1 MRDSE
6 FANGLYM
13 ISEWVMRFSVINLIW
28 LLFNLPI
35 IFIVVSMLFADQ
47 LNNLYLLLVLLII
60 FLPALLFPA
69 TAAMF
74 ASVRDWVMGKENRGL
89 IKSYWNYYRDNYK
102 QSLLGG
108 IILTSVW
115 VIWGLD
121 YYYFSQENIILMFTF
136 VILGVILFIYTMNF
150 FSIIAHY
157 NIGLGTMLKNT
168 LLITIGSPLLSLSI
182 FVSSGIILILSSRFW
197 FLMPFFTW
205 SILAFISFSVFY
217 RLYIKLITRHS

>member
-1 MRDSE
+1 
-6 FANGLYM
+6 
-13 ISEWVMRFSVINLIW
+13 MRFSVINLIW

-60 FLPALLFPA
+60 FLPVLLFPA

-182 FVSSGIILILSSRFW
+182 FVSSGIILILSSRLW

>member
-1 MRDSE
+1 MRNSE

-13 ISEWVMRFSVINLIW
+13 ISEWVMRFLVINLIW

-35 IFIVVSMLFADQ
+35 IFIVVSMIFADQ
-47 LNNLYLLLVLLII
+47 LNILYLLLVPLVILLPI
-60 FLPALLFPA
+60 LLFPA

-89 IKSYWNYYRDNYK
+89 FKSYWNYYRVNYK

-108 IILTSVW
+108 IILTTIW
-115 VIWGLD
+115 AIWGLD
-121 YYYFSQENIILMFTF
+121 YYYFSQENIILMFAF
-136 VILGVILFIYTMNF
+136 VILGVILFSYTINF

-157 NIGLGTMLKNT
+157 DMGLGTMLKNT
-168 LLITIGSPLLSLSI
+168 LLITIGSPLLSFSI
-182 FVSSGIILILSSRFW
+182 LISSGLILIISSKVW

-205 SILAFISFSVFY
+205 SILAFISFSAFY

>member
-1 MRDSE
+1 
-6 FANGLYM
+6 
-13 ISEWVMRFSVINLIW
+13 MRFLVINLIW

-35 IFIVVSMLFADQ
+35 IFIVVSMIFADQ
-47 LNNLYLLLVLLII
+47 LNILYLLLVPLVILLPI
-60 FLPALLFPA
+60 LLFPA

-89 IKSYWNYYRDNYK
+89 FKSYWNYYRVNYK

-108 IILTSVW
+108 IILTTIW
-115 VIWGLD
+115 AIWGLD
-121 YYYFSQENIILMFTF
+121 YYYFSQENIILMFAF
-136 VILGVILFIYTMNF
+136 VILGVILFSYTINF

-157 NIGLGTMLKNT
+157 DMGLGTMLKNT
-168 LLITIGSPLLSLSI
+168 LLITIGSPLLSFSI
-182 FVSSGIILILSSRFW
+182 LISSGLILIISSKVW

-205 SILAFISFSVFY
+205 SILAFISFSAFY

>member
-1 MRDSE
+1 
-6 FANGLYM
+6 
-13 ISEWVMRFSVINLIW
+13 MRFSVINLIW

-47 LNNLYLLLVLLII
+47 LNNLYLLLVPLII
-60 FLPALLFPA
+60 FLPVLLFPA

-89 IKSYWNYYRDNYK
+89 IKTYWNYYRDNYK

-136 VILGVILFIYTMNF
+136 VILGLILFIYTMNF

-157 NIGLGTMLKNT
+157 NIGIGTMLKNT

-182 FVSSGIILILSSRFW
+182 LISSGIILILSSRLW

-205 SILAFISFSVFY
+205 SILAFISFSAFY